1 MGISYNPFSLEGKKV
16 LVTGGST
23 GIGRTTAIECSKLGA
38 SVIITGRNVQRLQ
51 ETIQML
57 DTQSGQTH
65 QLFVADLTDE
75 NQQKA
80 LVENIP
86 VLDGIVSNAGISKVL
101 PIQFL
106 NTQDMDKIMSINA
119 FAPMYLTQKLYKKK
133 KIKKGG
139 SIVFTVSISGVCM
152 VSMGGVM
159 YAVSKNALDAF
170 MRNAALEFASRNIRV
185 NSVNPSRV
193 NTPLIKTNTSYSEDD
208 LAKDLLT
215 YPLRR
220 YADPEEIAYA
230 IIYLLSDA
238 SSYVTGHALVIDGGK
253 TLI

>member
-1 MGISYNPFSLEGKKV
+1 MYNPYSISGKTI
-16 LVTGGST
+16 LITGAGG
-23 GIGRTTAIECSKLGA
+23 GIGRATAIECAKMGA
-38 SVIITGRNVQRLQ
+38 NVMVTDITGSALE
-51 ETIQML
+51 ETFAML
-57 DTQSGQTH
+57 DTQSGQAH
-65 QLFVADLTDE
+65 KLFMADLTDE
-75 NQQKA
+75 NQQKE
-80 LVENIP
+80 LVENMP
-86 VLDGIVSNAGISKVL
+86 LLDGLVSNAGISKVL

-106 NTQDMDKIMSINA
+106 NNQDMDRIMSINA
-119 FAPMYLTQKLYKKK
+119 FAPIYLTQKLYKKK
-133 KIKKGG
+133 KIKKGS

-170 MRNAALEFASRNIRV
+170 MRNAALEFAARNIRV

-193 NTPLIKTNTSYSEDD
+193 NTPLIKASTSYSEDD
-208 LAKDLLT
+208 LAKDMLT

-220 YADPEEIAYA
+220 YAEPEEIAYA